1 MTTVSQIYEYVD
13 SFAPYRTQD
22 EWDNAGLLVGDGSQ
36 SVSKVLLAL
45 DATNKVIKEAT
56 ELGCSLILTHHPV
69 IFTPLRSLT
78 EDNPACNMLKSGIAC
93 ICSHTNLDSA
103 EYSISDMMCDRLG
116 LKNTHTL
123 MDVNRFD
130 SVTGRPVGYG
140 AIGECSGAGMT
151 PWQLAKLCREKFG
164 CVAIKYVAGDRQIKH
179 VGMISGAGGEGIE
192 KARELGLDAFIS
204 SEIKHHQFLEA
215 ERIGVTLI
223 DAGHYETEAIA
234 MEYLKKKLEAQFPQN
249 EFILA
254 RTPFAGCTV

>member
-1 MTTVSQIYEYVD
+1 MTTVSQIYNYID
-13 SFAPYRTQD
+13 SFAPFRTQD
-22 EWDNAGLLVGDGSQ
+22 SWDNAGLLVGDGSQ

-56 ELGCSLILTHHPV
+56 ELGCGLILTHHPV
-69 IFTPLRSLT
+69 IFTSLRSLT
-78 EDNPACNMLKSGIAC
+78 EDNPACNMLKNDISC

-123 MDVNRFD
+123 MDINRSD
-130 SVTGRPVGYG
+130 PITGRPVGYG
-140 AIGECSGAGMT
+140 AVGECDGMT

-164 CVAIKYVAGDRQIKH
+164 CVAIKYVAGDRQIKR

-192 KARELGLDAFIS
+192 KAAELGLDAFIS
-204 SEIKHHQFLEA
+204 SEIKHHEFLEA
-215 ERIGVTLI
+215 ERIGLTLI
-223 DAGHYETEAIA
+223 DAGHYETEVIA
-234 MEYLKKKLEAQFPQN
+234 MEYLKKKLEARFPQT

-254 RTPFAGCTV
+254 RTPFAGCTI

>member
-1 MTTVSQIYEYVD
+1 MTTVSQIYDYID
-13 SFAPYRTQD
+13 SFAPFRTQD
-22 EWDNAGLLVGDGSQ
+22 SWDNAGLLVGDGSK

-56 ELGCSLILTHHPV
+56 ELGCGLILTHHPV
-69 IFTPLRSLT
+69 IFTPLRSLMD
-78 EDNPACNMLKSGIAC
+78 DNPACNMLINGIAC

-123 MDVNRFD
+123 MDVNRQD
-130 SVTGRPVGYG
+130 NVTGRQVGYG
-140 AIGECSGAGMT
+140 AIGECDGMT

-164 CVAIKYVAGDRQIKH
+164 CVAIKYVAGDRQIKRI
-179 VGMISGAGGEGIE
+179 GMISGAGGEGIE
-192 KARELGLDAFIS
+192 KANELGLDAFIS
-204 SEIKHHQFLEA
+204 SEIKHHEFLEA
-215 ERIGVTLI
+215 ERIGLTLI

-234 MEYLKKKLEAQFPQN
+234 MEYLKQKLEAQFPQT

-254 RTPFAGCTV
+254 RTPFAGCTI